1 MIYLFESKLPETKTV
16 YFALQYV
23 YGIGK
28 NRSFLICK
36 KLGFSINFKVKNLSV
51 GQINQIL
58 KLIESL
64 NFALSNDLK
73 RLNLLAKQKL
83 VSIRSYRGLRRKKGF
98 PVRGQRT
105 HTNAKTAKR
114 IKYC

>member
-1 MIYLFESKLPETKTV
+1 MIYLFESKLPETKSV
-16 YFALQYV
+16 YFALKYV

-36 KLGFSINFKVKNLSV
+36 KLGFSSNLKVKSLSN
-51 GQINQIL
+51 NQVNQVL
-58 KLIESL
+58 KLVESL
-64 NFALSNDLK
+64 NFSLANDLK
-73 RLNLLAKQKL
+73 RLELLAKQRL
-83 VSIRSYRGLRRKKGF
+83 ISIKSYRGLRRKKGF

-114 IKYC
+114 IR